1 MRASSSMLKNLF
13 LASVMVMIGHLASN
27 MGKAQARNVD
37 PPALEMA
44 LSDDILIEGLGF
56 SRLIVKMDLDSALQS
71 STGQLRLGLLLEK
84 NLCWSGLVT
93 LIDGVSSFCKPAARV
108 PRVDML
114 VRATIETNR
123 DGEEGLVLRL
133 VDNGPEQLVLFE
145 DWIPRPGRIHEDE
158 IMDSVNRMAKLITG
172 EYGLLG
178 STIAFVLRQ
187 PGYSKVIVA
196 TTTHGQRLR
205 LISKNQHIN
214 LLPRFSPDGNTIIYT
229 TLGNFGSRLVL
240 HDFKTGQAQ
249 LLKFP
254 VIPGMGSL
262 STGGAFSPDGGSII
276 ITMSIN
282 RDMGLFSLNFNEL
295 QRNREHY
302 KPRQLT
308 RRLGIETQGDWSPD
322 GKQLVFVSDRSGS
335 TQIYLYEL
343 ETGEDLRLTFEGNY
357 NADPKWSP
365 VGQHI
370 LFTRRVEGKDRI
382 FIMDPFGENVRPVTG
397 GRYNSEQPEW
407 SPDGNQIVFSSNRT
421 GVYKLYMVS
430 IDGRDLR
437 RLTNTPAKIEES
449 SPNWTRRQLIR

>member
-1 MRASSSMLKNLF
+1 
-13 LASVMVMIGHLASN
+13 
-27 MGKAQARNVD
+27 
-37 PPALEMA
+37 
-44 LSDDILIEGLGF
+44 
-56 SRLIVKMDLDSALQS
+56 
-71 STGQLRLGLLLEK
+71 
-84 NLCWSGLVT
+84 
-93 LIDGVSSFCKPAARV
+93 
-108 PRVDML
+108 
-114 VRATIETNR
+114 
-123 DGEEGLVLRL
+123 
-133 VDNGPEQLVLFE
+133 
-145 DWIPRPGRIHEDE
+145 
-158 IMDSVNRMAKLITG
+158 
-172 EYGLLG
+172 
-178 STIAFVLRQ
+178 
-187 PGYSKVIVA
+187 
-196 TTTHGQRLR
+196 
-205 LISKNQHIN
+205 
-214 LLPRFSPDGNTIIYT
+214 
-229 TLGNFGSRLVL
+229 
-240 HDFKTGQAQ
+240 
-249 LLKFP
+249 
-254 VIPGMGSL
+254 
-262 STGGAFSPDGGSII
+262 
-276 ITMSIN
+276 
-282 RDMGLFSLNFNEL
+282 MGLFWINFNEL
-295 QRNREHY
+295 KRNRENY
-302 KPRQLT
+302 KPRQRT